1 MINKFSKLNNIRTLR
16 AQAREVSLFLLEHML
31 GRLTEVVEER
41 RKKSEASS
49 TAKHERAEKLQKY
62 RNKLLEEGI
71 NPADL
76 LQPYNAGGKTRKK
89 PVPRPA
95 KYKYIDQS
103 GHEKYW
109 TGQGRTP
116 SVIQAA
122 LNNGHSLKDFAI

>member
-1 MINKFSKLNNIRTLR
+1 MSQNFSKLNNIRTLR

-62 RNKLLEEGI
+62 RKMLLEEGI
-71 NPADL
+71 DPADL
-76 LQPYNAGGKTRKK
+76 LQPHNAGGKTRKK
-89 PVPRPA
+89 PAPRPA
-95 KYKYIDQS
+95 KYKYMDQS
-103 GHEKYW
+103 GHEKHW
-109 TGQGRTP
+109 TGQGRMP